1 MMSQVSNNLTGM
13 SAAAAEARPK
23 TLSAPTAVWKPKRNP
38 WVIAI
43 TVTLATF
50 MEVLDTSIANVALPH
65 IAGGLGASQ
74 DEATWV
80 LTSYL
85 VANAVILPA
94 SAYFTTFIGRKK
106 FYMICVV
113 LFGISSALCGLA
125 PSLPMLIFFRVLQG
139 VGGGGLAP
147 SEQAILADTFEPA
160 KRGQAFA
167 LYGLAV
173 VFAPAIG
180 PTLGGW
186 ITDNFDWRWI
196 FFINVPVAILSLF
209 LTSRIVEDPPHI
221 VKEVKRTQKEGLKLD
236 FIGFGLLALGFGSL
250 ELIMD
255 KGQEDDWFGSR
266 VITTFTV
273 VCAIALV
280 SLIAW
285 EVHEIRQKKRP
296 ILDLTLFRQR
306 NFAISFVL
314 MGILGMVLFGTTV
327 LIPQFVQ
334 SLLGYT
340 AELAGLVISPGG
352 VMVMLMMPIVGF
364 LVSRVDPRWM
374 IVYGFSISSIAL
386 FTMLDLNTG
395 ASYQH
400 VALLRVFQAAGLAF
414 LFIPINTLSY
424 VGIPMGKN
432 NDVSGLTNLARNI
445 GGSMGTAFEVTVL
458 ARRQQFHQERLG
470 GNVALSSMN
479 LQSRVDGLGHYL
491 AQHGGKVA
499 SLAQGRAMAQGTLYQ
514 QLVQQSTML
523 AYLDV
528 IKLLAIAMLLAV
540 PLAFLMQ
547 RPKKGGGPMGH

>member
-1 MMSQVSNNLTGM
+1 M
-13 SAAAAEARPK
+13 SAVAAESRP
-23 TLSAPTAVWKPKRNP
+23 LSPSDPATVWKPRRNQ
-38 WVIAI
+38 WVIAL

-106 FYMICVV
+106 FYMICVA
-113 LFGISSALCGLA
+113 LFGISSAMCGLA
-125 PSLPMLIFFRVLQG
+125 PSLPLLILFRVLQG

-147 SEQAILADTFEPA
+147 SEQAILADTFKPEQ
-160 KRGQAFA
+160 RGQAFA

-196 FFINVPVAILSLF
+196 FFINVPVALLSLF

-221 VKEVKRTQKEGLKLD
+221 LQEVKKTQKEGLKLD
-236 FIGFGLLALGFGSL
+236 FVGFALLAMGFGSL
-250 ELIMD
+250 EFVLD

-266 VITTFTV
+266 LITSFLVMCVIS
-273 VCAIALV
+273 LV
-280 SLIAW
+280 SLVAW
-285 EVHEIRQKKRP
+285 ELYQIQRKKRP
-296 ILDLTLFRQR
+296 ILDLTLFKHR
-306 NFAISFVL
+306 NFAVSFVL
-314 MGILGMVLFGTTV
+314 MGILGTVLFGTTV

-340 AELAGLVISPGG
+340 AQLAGLVISPGG
-352 VMVMLMMPIVGF
+352 LMVMLMMPIVGF

-374 IVYGFSISSIAL
+374 IVYGFGISSAAL
-386 FTMLDLNTG
+386 FTMLDLDTG
-395 ASYQH
+395 ASFSH
-400 VALLRVFQAAGLAF
+400 IAWLRVFQASGLAF

-424 VGIPMGKN
+424 NGIPGNKN

-445 GGSMGTAFEVTVL
+445 GGSVGTAFVVTML

-470 GNVALSSMN
+470 AAAGLGSLN
-479 LQSRVDGLGHYL
+479 LQTRVSSLGQYL
-491 AQHGGKVA
+491 VQHGGNTS
-499 SLAQGRAMAQGTLYQ
+499 SLAQGKALAQGNLYQ
-514 QLVQQSTML
+514 QLLGQSTML
-523 AYLDV
+523 GYLDV
-528 IKLLAIAMLLAV
+528 IKMLAIAMMLAI

-547 RPKKGGGPMGH
+547 RPKKGAGPVGH

>member
-1 MMSQVSNNLTGM
+1 M
-13 SAAAAEARPK
+13 SAAAAEARP
-23 TLSAPTAVWKPKRNP
+23 LPQQASMAAWKPKRNP
-38 WVIAI
+38 WLIAI

-94 SAYFTTFIGRKK
+94 SAYLTTFLGRKR
-106 FYMICVV
+106 FYMICVM

-125 PSLPMLIFFRVLQG
+125 PSLPLLIFFRVLQG
-139 VGGGGLAP
+139 AGGGGLAP
-147 SEQAILADTFEPA
+147 SEQAILADTFRPEQ
-160 KRGQAFA
+160 RGQAFA

-173 VFAPAIG
+173 VCAPAIG

-221 VKEVKRTQKEGLKLD
+221 VKEVKRVQKEGLKLD
-236 FIGFGLLALGFGSL
+236 FLGFGLLAVGFGSL
-250 ELIMD
+250 EFVLD

-266 VITTFTV
+266 LITTFIILCV
-273 VCAIALV
+273 A
-280 SLIAW
+280 SLISLILW
-285 EVHEIRQKKRP
+285 EIVQIRRKKRP
-296 ILDLTLFRQR
+296 ILDLTLFKQR
-306 NFAISFVL
+306 NFAVSFVL
-314 MGILGMVLFGTTV
+314 MFVLGVVLFGTTV
-327 LIPQFVQ
+327 MIPQFVQ
-334 SLLGYT
+334 TLLGYT
-340 AELAGLVISPGG
+340 AEQAGLVISPGG
-352 VMVMLMMPIVGF
+352 LMVMAMMPVVGL

-374 IVYGFSISSIAL
+374 IVYGFSVSSAAL
-386 FTMLDLNTG
+386 FTMLNLNLG
-395 ASYQH
+395 SSYGYI
-400 VALLRVFQAAGLAF
+400 AMLRVFQAAGLAF

-424 VGIPMGKN
+424 TGIPMTKN

-445 GGSMGTAFEVTVL
+445 GGSVGTAFVVTML

-470 GNVALSSMN
+470 SWFSGTSIFVQNQLTTMGS
-479 LQSRVDGLGHYL
+479 YL
-491 AQHGGKVA
+491 MHGGRAATLTQGKQ
-499 SLAQGRAMAQGTLYQ
+499 LAQGNLYS
-514 QLVQQSTML
+514 QLLRQATML

-528 IKLLAIAMLLAV
+528 IKVLAV
-540 PLAFLMQ
+540 AMVLLIPLIFLMK
-547 RPKKGGGPMGH
+547 RPPKAKGAAPVH